1 MSYIQVKRKM
11 SKIILKLWVFILA
24 IICSNSLF
32 SKDSTT
38 LHTTV
43 ILKNSKNLIPLKKLD
58 TLKIATLNL
67 SSNNLN
73 SFEESC
79 DNYSNV
85 NHFHFNTFTSK
96 RMIRAMGKEL
106 KSFNLIIVNT
116 DTIHFEIANL
126 ILEISSKNKI
136 ILNYV
141 QGKKLFFED
150 LIINSCQAILYNP
163 NSKPK
168 NLKHSSQV
176 IFGGLSCNNS
186 LENNLCKNYQSG
198 DGLNSTKTRLSYL
211 NPNELDINDSIL
223 YKIDSIV
230 NEGIDKHA
238 MPGCQILAAKDG
250 NVFFNK
256 SYGNHTYDSSSKK
269 VENSDIY
276 DLASITKIAS
286 SALILMQLES
296 ENRFSVDSTLGYYLP
311 EILDSTEYKN
321 LVLKE
326 ILTHQAGL
334 ASWIPFYVK
343 TLNEGMPSYELYSKL
358 PSNIHQS
365 LVAKNLYMLSSYRD
379 TIFERILSTD
389 INKNKKYKYSDVG
402 YYFINEI
409 IKKITFNSQDLIAE
423 NIYNKIGLQ
432 NIGYNPLKKWDLNR
446 ITPTENDTFFRHQ
459 LIHGYVHDQGAALLG
474 GVGGHAG
481 LFSNANDLAV
491 IMQMYLNK
499 GTYGGDTILSSDIIE
514 KYTSS
519 PYYSSNKNRRGIA
532 FDKPVRDGAG
542 GPTCFEC
549 VSFDSFGHSGFT
561 GNLTWADPETGILY
575 VFLSNRVYPDAEN
588 HKLISMNIR
597 TKILNV
603 ISNACNYSTNPA
615 IVSPT
620 APD

>member
-1 MSYIQVKRKM
+1 MKKYT
-11 SKIILKLWVFILA
+11 SKILVFFLA
-24 IICSNSLF
+24 IIWSNSLF
-32 SKDSTT
+32 SNDSTT
-38 LHTTV
+38 IHSSVL
-43 ILKNSKNLIPLKKLD
+43 LKNSKNIIPLKKLD

-67 SSNNLN
+67 SSNSLN
-73 SFEESC
+73 SFEASS
-79 DNYSNV
+79 DNYTNID
-85 NHFHFNTFTSK
+85 HFHFNTFSSK
-96 RMIRAMGKEL
+96 RMIRAMSREL
-106 KSFNLIIVNT
+106 KEFNLIIVNT

-126 ILEISSKNKI
+126 IHELSLRNKI

-141 QGKKLFFED
+141 GGKKLFFED
-150 LIINSCQAILYNP
+150 LITNSCQAILYNS

-168 NLKHSSQV
+168 NLKHSSQIV
-176 IFGGLSCNNS
+176 FGGLSCTNS
-186 LENNLCKNYQSG
+186 LVHDLCKNFQSG
-198 DGLNSTKTRLSYL
+198 DGLSTKKTRLSYL
-211 NPNELDINDSIL
+211 NPEEIDINDSIL
-223 YKIDSIV
+223 YKIDSII
-230 NEGIDKHA
+230 NNGINKRA

-256 SYGNHTYDSSSKK
+256 SYGNHTYDSNSKK

-296 ENRFSVDSTLGYYLP
+296 KNRFSVDSTLGYYLP
-311 EILDSTEYKN
+311 KILDSTDYKD
-321 LVLKE
+321 LVLKD

-343 TLNEGMPSYELYSKL
+343 TLNDGMPSYELYSKL

-389 INKNKKYKYSDVG
+389 VNKNKKYKYSDVG

-432 NIGYNPLKKWDLNR
+432 NIGYNPLNKWDLSR

-499 GTYGGDTILSSDIIE
+499 GTYGGDTIISSEIIE

-519 PYYSSNKNRRGIA
+519 PYYNSNKNRRGIA

-549 VSFDSFGHSGFT
+549 SSFKSFGHSGFT
-561 GNLTWADPETGILY
+561 GNLTWADPESGILY

-597 TKILNV
+597 TELMNV
-603 ISNACNYSTNPA
+603 ISNACNYSTSPI
-615 IVSPT
+615 IVSPKD
-620 APD
+620 PD

>member
-1 MSYIQVKRKM
+1 MN
-11 SKIILKLWVFILA
+11 KIILKSWVLLLT
-24 IICSNSLF
+24 IISSNSLF
-32 SKDSTT
+32 SNDSINF
-38 LHTTV
+38 HSTV
-43 ILKNSKNLIPLKKLD
+43 LLKNSRNIIPLKKLD

-73 SFEESC
+73 SFEASC

-126 ILEISSKNKI
+126 IQEISSKNKI

-141 QGKKLFFED
+141 HGKKLFFED

-168 NLKHSSQV
+168 NLNHASQV

-186 LENNLCKNYQSG
+186 LKNNLCENFQSG
-198 DGLNSTKTRLSYL
+198 HGLTTTKTRLSYL
-211 NPNELDINDSIL
+211 NPKEIDINDSIL
-223 YKIDSIV
+223 YKIDSII
-230 NEGIDKHA
+230 NNGINKRA

-256 SYGNHTYDSSSKK
+256 SYGNHTYDSSSKR

-432 NIGYNPLKKWDLNR
+432 NIGYSPLKKWDLSR

-499 GTYGGDTILSSDIIE
+499 GIYGGDTILSSDIIE

-519 PYYSSNKNRRGIA
+519 PYYNSNENRRGIA

-549 VSFDSFGHSGFT
+549 VSFNSFGHSGFT
-561 GNLTWADPETGILY
+561 GNLTWADPESGILY

-597 TKILNV
+597 TELMNV

-615 IVSPT
+615 IVSPSD
-620 APD
+620 PD